1 MGRKKSKNPEYEFG
15 VVDGTKQPSAEI
27 DPNKVKENYLEILY
41 YQIKQK
47 NGLLGNF
54 DNAGK
59 YKISDPKIIE
69 SLLRVPKHFGEKVD
83 NVIYASAK
91 KGSVVLNFK
100 VELDLNPDF
109 SSATLYLIEIEHGIE
124 EDVKHLTEI
133 DKYLNIYSPTFRDEV
148 FKEWKIWT
156 DDDVYEKDDY
166 LFEYLRFQEEEL
178 LFNRELTEILAQLYL
193 VRILKLLEMSG
204 ELGQK
209 ILQEYK
215 LLIEKLQAVDPSF
228 SQSHANLK
236 AVLDYVLVKNNA
248 MGEIVKTQGAP
259 AVISAYA
266 NPLKR
271 IKDKI
276 PVSIKETTTQEK
288 KEENKEEK
296 KQEKKE
302 EPKKAKAKAKGK
314 AKAPKTYKFDTSK
327 IFNGEA
333 KAVLPKP
340 KEVKKNEAP
349 KAPEKKKVEP
359 KKPQKQPEE
368 ELVSDAAAR
377 RLRQRA
383 ERMNERGTVE
393 NERMS
398 ENSVDP
404 ENIRKEG
411 VAGAEAMHEAGTTG
425 ETFAKDTTG
434 KNFSKSGKFKDGK
447 ERSL

>member
-1 MGRKKSKNPEYEFG
+1 MGRKKSKKPEYEFG
-15 VVDGTKQPSAEI
+15 VVDGAKQSSAEI

-54 DNAGK
+54 DNEGK

-69 SLLRVPKHFGEKVD
+69 SLLKVPKHFGEKVD

-100 VELDLNPDF
+100 IELDNNPDF

-124 EDVKHLTEI
+124 EDVKHLTQI

-156 DDDVYEKDDY
+156 DDDVFEKDDY

-215 LLIEKLQAVDPSF
+215 LLIEKLQAGDPGF
-228 SQSHANLK
+228 SQSNTNLK
-236 AVLDYVLVKNNA
+236 SVLDYVLIKHNA
-248 MGEIVKTQGAP
+248 IGEIIKTQGAP

-271 IKDKI
+271 IKDKV
-276 PVSIKETTTQEK
+276 PVSIKETTTTEEK
-288 KEENKEEK
+288 KEGKKEEK
-296 KQEKKE
+296 KQDKKE
-302 EPKKAKAKAKGK
+302 TPKKPKAKAKGN
-314 AKAPKTYKFDTSK
+314 AKAPKSYKFDTSK

-333 KAVLPKP
+333 KAVLPKS
-340 KEVKKNEAP
+340 KETKKG
-349 KAPEKKKVEP
+349 PEKKVEP
-359 KKPQKQPEE
+359 KKPQKEPEE
-368 ELVSDAAAR
+368 EILVSDAAAR
-377 RLRQRA
+377 RKRFRPERINEKDA
-383 ERMNERGTVE
+383 EGERMKEDSFE
-393 NERMS
+393 
-398 ENSVDP
+398 P
-404 ENIRKEG
+404 ENIRKDEMG
-411 VAGAEAMHEAGTTG
+411 GAEYMFAEGRSTG
-425 ETFAKDTTG
+425 ETFSKRTERKDA
-434 KNFSKSGKFKDGK
+434 SKTEKFKEGK